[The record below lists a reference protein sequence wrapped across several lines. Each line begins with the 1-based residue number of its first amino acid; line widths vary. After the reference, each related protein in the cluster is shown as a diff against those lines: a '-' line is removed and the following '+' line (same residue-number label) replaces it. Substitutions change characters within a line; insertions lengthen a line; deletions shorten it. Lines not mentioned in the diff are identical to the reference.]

1 MATMAMDMARIK
13 SLSVFSLLCLL
24 PQISTAGEWEFSPE
38 LFVDEIYTDNVKL
51 TKSNEINSLV
61 SQVGLALNTNY
72 KAQYLAFDLSSTST
86 YAMYSHDHDIDDD
99 FHTLNSQLSYMLWP
113 NGITF
118 TASAAISN
126 QSRNSAR
133 NGLADIVSGNT
144 VQIEN
149 YSSGLA
155 YNVVN
160 SDFTINSSV
169 QYQITESEDNIG
181 DREGVV
187 ASLSSNN
194 GKSARHVFWE
204 VSGSY
209 QDLENNNRE
218 STLYRSEIKLGW
230 ISGVGFNPF
239 IRYYDEDNEGAIQGQ
254 RSLESNS
261 VGLGVRWLVT
271 PRLFVDLSYNKPIGD
286 KLTIDGEVQDN
297 YLDYSIGWQPTQ
309 RTKLSASYSQR
320 FYGDSYQLSLT
331 HENKRLTNTISYNE
345 AVQTFTRNNF
355 EAVLQGV
362 YLCPSNVVDDLANCY
377 LSNDQIVDV
386 TDIFTVPVY
395 DFELVEDYGLSLNK
409 SLNWTSTLALPRTT
423 FTLGING
430 FEQENLE
437 SKLVNTNKAAS
448 FSFSRELSPKS
459 TLKLLLSYREQEF
472 DSNTTEDR
480 FNRYRQA
487 SINYDRKLNNS
498 LTSTFSISS
507 LNRESELLYLNYDEN
522 RISFKVT
529 KGF

>member
-1 MATMAMDMARIK
+1 MATMAMDMVRIK
-13 SLSVFSLLCLL
+13 SLSVLSLLCLL
-24 PQISTAGEWEFSPE
+24 PQISSAGEWQFSPE
-38 LFVDEIYTDNVKL
+38 LFVDEIYTDNVEL
-51 TKSNEINSLV
+51 TKANKIDSLV
-61 SQVGLALNTNY
+61 SQVGLALNSHY
-72 KAQYLAFDLSSTST
+72 KAQYLSFDLNSSST
-86 YAMYSHDHDIDDD
+86 YAMYSHDHEIDKD

-126 QSRNSAR
+126 QSRNAAR

-144 VQIEN
+144 IQIEN

-160 SDFTINSSV
+160 SDFTINSAL
-169 QYQITESEDNIG
+169 QYQITQSEDNLGERDGYI
-181 DREGVV
+181 
-187 ASLSSNN
+187 ASLETNN
-194 GKSARHVFWE
+194 GKSARTVFWNV
-204 VSGSY
+204 VSSY
-209 QDLENNNRE
+209 QDIKNNSRE

-239 IRYYDEDNEGAIQGQ
+239 IRYYDEDNEGAVQG
-254 RSLESNS
+254 RRTLESNS

-271 PRLFVDLSYNKPIGD
+271 PRLFLDLSYNKPIGD

-297 YLDYSIGWQPTQ
+297 YLDYSLNWQPTQ
-309 RTKLSASYSQR
+309 RTKLAASYSQR

-331 HENKRLTNTISYNE
+331 HENKRLTNTIAYNE

-355 EAVLQGV
+355 EAVLQGT
-362 YLCPSNVVDDLANCY
+362 YLCPTGEINNLSECF
-377 LSNDQIVDV
+377 LSNDQNIDPNDV
-386 TDIFTVPVY
+386 QIIPIY

-409 SLNWTSTLALPRTT
+409 TLSWASTLTLPRTT

-430 FEQENLE
+430 NEQENLE
-437 SKLVNTNKAAS
+437 SKLMNTNKSAS
-448 FSFSRELSPKS
+448 FSASRELSPRS
-459 TLKLLLSYREQEF
+459 TLKLTLSYTEQEIE
-472 DSNTTEDR
+472 SNTTEAR

-487 SINYDRKLNNS
+487 SLNYDRELNKQLNAA
-498 LTSTFSISS
+498 LTLSGVS
-507 LNRESELLYLNYDEN
+507 RESEQLYLNYDEG